1 MEKFFQL
8 KENGTTVLTEIAA
21 GLTTFA
27 AMAYII
33 ALNPIILSGLDGGS
47 GAVYIA
53 TILSSAICTILM
65 GLIANVPYATAPG
78 LGLNSLAAGLLSSS
92 LGFSP
97 AAILAIVLI
106 SGLINVLITVT
117 SIRKHIIK
125 SIPVFLQNAIAGGIG
140 IFIIYIGIVNIG
152 LVNFSIGI
160 PMINTAMDVKVLA
173 VFLAGLATTI
183 FLLIK
188 KVPGAILIGVVVST
202 IVGIPLNITTMG
214 GTYNIVE
221 AFTAYKGWF
230 GLALTQGLKELL
242 ANPAGFVSVS
252 VIILSFS
259 ISDNF
264 DTIGTFV
271 GTGRT
276 TGIFNDEDIEKME
289 TGHGFSS
296 KMDKALFAD
305 AIATPIGAIL
315 GTSPTTTYVESAA
328 GIGAGGK
335 TGLVSIVVG
344 ACFLLSLPLA
354 SLVSAIPSAATAPA
368 LIIVG
373 VMMLS
378 AFKEIDWANLDQA
391 LPAMGAGCFMAL
403 SYGIT
408 NGVMVGF
415 FLYTFVEICKG
426 NLLKLHPIILVSDI
440 LFVINLWLS

>member
-1 MEKFFQL
+1 MIEKFFKL
-8 KENGTTVLTEIAA
+8 EENGTTVLTEVTA

-78 LGLNSLAAGLLSSS
+78 LGLNSLAAGLLSSA

-117 SIRKHIIK
+117 NIRKHIIK

-140 IFIIYIGIVNIG
+140 IFIIYIGVVNIG
-152 LVNFSIGI
+152 LVSFAGI
-160 PMINTAMDVKVLA
+160 PMINTAMDVKVLT

-202 IVGIPLNITTMG
+202 LVGIPLNITASG
-214 GTYNIVE
+214 GTYNLVE
-221 AFTAYKGWF
+221 AFAAYKGWF
-230 GLALTQGLKELL
+230 GIALTQGLGELF
-242 ANPAGFVSVS
+242 ANPSGFVAVS

-276 TGIFNDEDIEKME
+276 TGIFTDEDIENME

-305 AIATPIGAIL
+305 AIATPIGAVL

-335 TGLVSIVVG
+335 TGLVSLVVG
-344 ACFLLSLPLA
+344 ICFFLSLPFA
-354 SLVSAIPSAATAPA
+354 SLVSAIPAAATAPA

-378 AFKEIDWANLDQA
+378 AFKEINWSDLDEA
-391 LPAMGAGCFMAL
+391 LPSMGAGCFMAL

-415 FLYTFVEICKG
+415 FLYTFVQICKG
-426 NLLKLHPIILVSDI
+426 NFKKLHPIILVSDI
-440 LFVINLWLS
+440 LFIINLWLS

>member
-1 MEKFFQL
+1 MFEKFFQL
-8 KENGTTVLTEIAA
+8 KENGTTVLKEVAA

-53 TILSSAICTILM
+53 TILSSAICTVLM

-78 LGLNSLAAGLLSSS
+78 LGLNSLAAGLLGSA

-97 AAILAIVLI
+97 AAILAIVLL

-140 IFIIYIGIVNIG
+140 IFIIYIGIVNVG
-152 LVNFSIGI
+152 LVSFSFI

-183 FLLIK
+183 FLLIRK
-188 KVPGAILIGVVVST
+188 IPGAILIGVIAST
-202 IVGIPLNITTMG
+202 LVGIPLNITASS
-214 GTYNIVE
+214 GTYNLVE
-221 AFTAYKGWF
+221 AFSAYKGWF
-230 GLALTQGLKELL
+230 GIALTQGLGELF
-242 ANPAGFVSVS
+242 ANPSGFVAVS

-276 TGIFNDEDIEKME
+276 TGIFTDEDIEKMD

-305 AIATPIGAIL
+305 AIATPIGAVL

-344 ACFLLSLPLA
+344 VCFFLSLPFA
-354 SLVSAIPSAATAPA
+354 SLVSAIPAAATAPA
-368 LIIVG
+368 LVIVG

-378 AFKEIDWANLDQA
+378 AFKEIDWASLDQA

-426 NLLKLHPIILVSDI
+426 NLKNLHPIILVSDV
-440 LFVINLWLS
+440 LFIINLWLS

>member
-1 MEKFFQL
+1 MIEKFFKL
-8 KENGTTVLTEIAA
+8 KENGTTVLTEVAA

-53 TILSSAICTILM
+53 TILSSAICTTLM

-78 LGLNSLAAGLLSSS
+78 LGLNSLAAGLLSSA

-152 LVNFSIGI
+152 LVTFNGI

-188 KVPGAILIGVVVST
+188 KVPGAILIGVIVST
-202 IVGIPLNITTMG
+202 LVGIPLNITTFG

-221 AFTAYKGWF
+221 AFGAYKNWF
-230 GLALTQGLKELL
+230 GIALTQGLGELI
-242 ANPAGFVSVS
+242 ANPAGFVSVA

-276 TGIFNDEDIEKME
+276 SGIFTDEDIEKME
-289 TGHGFSS
+289 TGKGFSS

-335 TGLVSIVVG
+335 TGLTSIIIG
-344 ACFLLSLPLA
+344 ICFFLSLPFA
-354 SLVSAIPSAATAPA
+354 SLVSAIPAAATAPA
-368 LIIVG
+368 LVIVG

-378 AFKEIDWANLDQA
+378 AFKEINWANLDEA

-426 NLLKLHPIILVSDI
+426 NFKNLHPIILVSDI
-440 LFVINLWLS
+440 LFIINLWLS